1 MAHSDEQQESSKV
14 HGDKLATAGHTA
26 AAPDAARSAARDT
39 GAVNPDHPDQT
50 AEPGTGGLMPGSYE
64 QAGGEG
70 GHRAGEQGVAHED
83 DLIRGPGSRVPHPEL
98 DPSIRQRALD
108 IANGGTTRS

>member
-1 MAHSDEQQESSKV
+1 MANGDEQHESTKV

-26 AAPDAARSAARDT
+26 AAPTTARDAR
-39 GAVNPDHPDQT
+39 AVNPDHPDET

-83 DLIRGPGSRVPHPEL
+83 DVIRGPGSRVPQPEL
-98 DPSIRQRALD
+98 DPSVRQRALD
-108 IANGGTTRS
+108 IANGGEART